1 MSKWQRKEIIL
12 AAMAEKGTPDNIGF
26 NLTFKQPINEKKES
40 EKNERI
46 LSHRNLCESKFI
58 KRGKYNREKK
68 KKNRDVNESV
78 GFKNHRKMDF
88 LPYNISSY
96 GWKVEILSMEGIRSI
111 VL

>member
-46 LSHRNLCESKFI
+46 LSHTNLCESKFI

-68 KKNRDVNESV
+68 KKTGMLMKVSDSKIIE
-78 GFKNHRKMDF
+78 KW
-88 LPYNISSY
+88 ISY
-96 GWKVEILSMEGIRSI
+96 HII
-111 VL
+111 